1 MAKKKFSLMEEMQK
15 SPMQELPNESSV
27 VETPRVSVEEEIR
40 ATFIVKSSMARK
52 LKLIATLEK
61 RKQKDVIGDAIQE
74 YVARWE
80 SEHEGVSLNAFDA
93 LA

>member
-15 SPMQELPNESSV
+15 SPMQELPKEPSV
-27 VETPRVSVEEEIR
+27 VEAPRESAEEEIR

-74 YVARWE
+74 YVTRWE
-80 SEHEGVSLNAFDA
+80 SEHESVNLDAIDSLA
-93 LA
+93 

>member
-15 SPMQELPNESSV
+15 SPMQESPKEPSV
-27 VETPRVSVEEEIR
+27 VEAPHVSAEEIR

-80 SEHEGVSLNAFDA
+80 SEHEAVNLDAIDSLA
-93 LA
+93 